1 MSFFA
6 NASNFSV
13 HNTRFQNVYIHPNGT
28 VVTNEPVPFMPTV
41 LEASRLRTTKR
52 TQILMTSRIFRGPPP
67 VYNSFTLSRPHGN
80 RFLRFVSPSS
90 RHARRKNS
98 TQYSQVHEV
107 TQSGSVSPS
116 DPEPDSDSDVAAPA
130 TAGSSNASLP
140 GSGDDLRPLDPVRT
154 TQASE
159 VVTIIRK
166 HPDVSLSCKTSD
178 SEAAASTK
186 EDDSCAKSHCDDIVE
201 PESDPEILCDETH
214 DTQVTGTHS
223 EPQRV
228 GESVPM
234 SNFTL
239 DGPIFCNR
247 SGTGGDEMLIGDWEL
262 IDD

>member
-1 MSFFA
+1 MPHGSGSESTENHQEDADPDDIPGSF
-6 NASNFSV
+6 
-13 HNTRFQNVYIHPNGT
+13 
-28 VVTNEPVPFMPTV
+28 E
-41 LEASRLRTTKR
+41 
-52 TQILMTSRIFRGPPP
+52 GPPP
-67 VYNSFTLSRPHGN
+67 VYNSN
-80 RFLRFVSPSS
+80 RFL

-98 TQYSQVHEV
+98 SRSNSEWQCLSIR
-107 TQSGSVSPS
+107 
-116 DPEPDSDSDVAAPA
+116 PEPDSDSDVAAPA
-130 TAGSSNASLP
+130 TTAGSSNASLP

-166 HPDVSLSCKTSD
+166 HSDVSLSCKTSD

-223 EPQRV
+223 EPQRAV
-228 GESVPM
+228 ESVPM
-234 SNFTL
+234 SNFTMN
-239 DGPIFCNR
+239 GPTFCNR